1 MLVLLLGGTV
11 ANAQVTTL
19 QNWSV
24 LYNNTSTNQQ
34 TVSYTVPTGS
44 NSNRILAVAIA
55 SSQTSAGSRTV
66 SISYGGRNLTL
77 AAGDMTSTT
86 PRQHTAIYYLNEAD
100 LDLASNTNLVFR
112 VSGQSTRVT
121 TVWAAVF
128 DYVDQTTPVTD
139 SENYNTG
146 TGTADPF
153 VFGTALTINAN
164 DQAVLVVSSL
174 RSGSTTPRTYSF
186 PTNFTSANEQTWTTT
201 DGVRNGVG
209 NRSVPTSNTSST
221 CSTNLSNA
229 TLGSMTGVSFKGCV
243 PATANAGGA
252 LVAICQ
258 GGTSAA
264 LGGSVGGSAT
274 GGTWSSSVSGGT
286 FTPNATNL
294 DATWTPPANYSGTA
308 TLTLTSSGGSCGV
321 ATASKTLVVNPLP
334 SAITAGA
341 SVTSICAGSPFNLTS
356 SATSNS
362 STAVTL
368 VNENFNGSATGWTTA
383 NTSAGGTPANSAWT
397 IRTNGYSVCPTCG
410 TTENLNSNDSSSF
423 YLSDSDR
430 QGSGGTTA
438 TILQSPTFS
447 TVGLTDAS
455 LNFFHYYRDWDG
467 TDFAYVEVSTDGTN
481 WTALNTYTTTQG
493 ASNGFLL
500 VTTNL
505 SGYLNQ
511 PTVSIRFRYAGVY
524 AYYWAID
531 NVSVTG
537 TAATPPAPTYAWTS
551 TPSGFT
557 SSLQNP
563 TGVTQTVATVYTVT
577 VTNSF
582 GCSASAST
590 SSVAITPATV
600 GGSVSGTA
608 NICAGS
614 NSGLLTLSGHT
625 GSIVR
630 WESAVS
636 PFTTWVPIVNA
647 NTTYTSGSLTETTR
661 FRTIVQSGDCAQAS
675 SASAT
680 ITVST
685 PPSAGTLSGTQSIC
699 SNGTTTFASTVSGG
713 AWTSGNT
720 AVATINSASGVVTPV
735 AAGTATMTY
744 TVTGTGGCANATA
757 TRTVTVTA
765 APSAGTLSGTQSVC
779 SNGTTTFASTVSG
792 GAWTSGNTAVA
803 TINSASG
810 VVTPVAAGTA
820 TMTYTVTG
828 TGGCANATATRTV
841 TVTAA
846 PTAGTLS
853 GTQTICSNGT
863 TTFGST
869 VSGGAWTSGNTAVAT
884 INSATGVVTPVAA
897 GTATMTY
904 TITGTG
910 GCANATATR
919 TVTVT
924 AAPTAGTLS
933 GTQTICSNGTTT
945 FGSTVSGGAWTS
957 GNTAVATINS
967 ATGVV
972 TPVAA
977 GTATMTYTVTGTGGC
992 ANATATRTVTVTAA
1006 PSAGTLSGTQTICSN
1021 GTTTFGSSVSGGA
1034 WTSGNTAVATINS
1047 ASGVVTPVTSG
1058 TATMTYTV
1066 TGTGGC
1072 ANATATRTVTV
1083 SPFSV
1088 GGSVSGTA
1096 TICSGATSGLLTL
1109 SGHTGNVIRW
1119 ESAVSPF
1126 TTWTPIANTATTY
1139 TSDALT
1145 QETKFRAVVQNGAC
1159 AEAYSSAAT
1168 LSFASTTWNGTSWV
1182 GGEPT
1187 ANKALIIS
1195 ANYTSPGAN
1204 YNLQGCSLTVQN
1216 NAVVTVVPQD
1226 SVILSGALT
1235 VTTGSTMTFEAQAHL
1250 IQSGTTNLNSGTV
1263 IVKANSS
1270 PIKRLD
1276 YTLWSAPVAGQQ
1288 MQAFSPLTLANRFY
1302 NYDSNTN
1309 FYTVVTSPS
1318 TTSFETAKGVLIRVA
1333 NTHSASQPQSW
1344 TGTFTGVPNSGTYTI
1359 PLANFGPGKRFTL
1372 VGNPYPSPMDP
1383 EAFIT
1388 NPNNAAAITGT
1399 LYLWRKTN
1407 GSNKPSY
1414 CTFNLGGF
1422 ITNGEERA
1430 NEVANLPYQV
1440 IQTGQGFFVEGTG
1453 AGSGNVVFDNTMRV
1467 DDHTNSFLR
1476 TANTAHSANTVE
1488 RNRIWLNVTNAAGA
1502 FSQAMIGYVTNAT
1515 NGFDMNYDGKYI
1527 NDGEIALASV
1537 LDAEPYAIQCKALP
1551 FSTSDVIPMQFTATT
1566 AGTYSIAVDR
1576 VDGLFAS
1583 GQAVYLRDTVTGTVH
1598 NLSDGAYSFATES
1611 GTFNARFEVVF
1622 QASTL
1627 GVTDPVLTE
1636 NQVVIYKTPSNE
1648 ISINTGNFVMDHVM
1662 IYDLAGRLLF
1672 QQKDINNSQALIKVG
1687 FATEVLLVKIKTQD
1701 GKSVTKKVLFP
1712 RTTLRKD
1719 LKISTIQVA
1728 EDE

>member
-1 MLVLLLGGTV
+1 MKNFLPMPKSTEHVSRLLFLLVFLLGSFV

-24 LYNNTSTNQQ
+24 LYNNTATTQQ
-34 TVSYTVPTGS
+34 TVSYTVPSGS
-44 NSNRILAVAIA
+44 NSSRVLAVAIA
-55 SSQTSAGSRTV
+55 SSRTAVGSRNIT
-66 SISYGGRNLTL
+66 ITYGGRTMTL
-77 AAGDMTSTT
+77 AAGDMTSAT
-86 PRQHTAIYYLNEAD
+86 PRQHTAIYYLNEAG
-100 LDLASNTNLVFR
+100 LDLATNSNLVFT
-112 VSGQSTRVT
+112 VSSGTTRVT

-128 DYVDQTTPVTD
+128 DYVDQTNPVTD
-139 SENYNTG
+139 SENYNSG
-146 TGTADPF
+146 TATADPF
-153 VFGTALTINAN
+153 AFGTALTINAN

-186 PTNFTSANEQTWTTT
+186 PTNFTSVNEQTWTNT
-201 DGVRNGVG
+201 DGVRNGIG

-229 TLGSMTGVSFKGCV
+229 TLGSMTGVTFKGCV
-243 PATANAGGA
+243 PATANAGA
-252 LVAICQ
+252 VLAAICK

-274 GGTWSSSVSGGT
+274 GGTWTSSVSGGT
-286 FTPNATNL
+286 FTPDATTLN
-294 DATWTPPANYSGTA
+294 ATWTPPANYSGTA
-308 TLTLTSSGGSCGV
+308 TLTLNSSGGSCGV
-321 ATASKTLVVNPLP
+321 ATASKTLVVNPSP
-334 SAITAGA
+334 TSVTASA
-341 SVTSICAGSPFNLTS
+341 SVSTVCPGVGFDLTAT
-356 SATSNS
+356 ATSNS
-362 STAVTL
+362 GTAVTII
-368 VNENFNGSATGWTTA
+368 NENFNGAATGWTTV
-383 NTSAGGTPANSAWT
+383 NNSTGGTPGSAAWT
-397 IRTNGYSVCPTCG
+397 LRPNGYVRSITY
-410 TTENLNSNDSSSF
+410 NSNDASQF
-423 YLSDSDR
+423 YLSDSDN
-430 QGSGGTTA
+430 QGSGSTTA
-438 TILQSPTFS
+438 TVLQSPSFS
-447 TVGLTDAS
+447 TVGLNAATLS
-455 LNFFHYYRDWDG
+455 FFHYYRDYDT
-467 TDFAYVEVSTDGTN
+467 TDFANVEISTDGSN
-481 WTALNTYTTTQG
+481 WTVLNPYTTTQG
-493 ASNGFLL
+493 ASNGFVQATFSLD
-500 VTTNL
+500 
-505 SGYLNQ
+505 SYLNQ
-511 PTVSIRFRYAGVY
+511 PTVSIRFKYDGVW

-537 TAATPPAPTYAWTS
+537 TYTTAPAATFAWTS
-551 TPSGFT
+551 TPAGFT
-557 SSLQNP
+557 SSVQNP
-563 TGVTQTVATVYTVT
+563 TGLTQTVATVYTVT
-577 VTNSF
+577 ATNSY
-582 GCSASAST
+582 GCTASAS
-590 SSVAITPATV
+590 SASVAITPASV

-846 PTAGTLS
+846 PSAGTLS
-853 GTQTICSNGT
+853 GYQSICSSGT
-863 TTFGST
+863 TTFAST

-884 INSATGVVTPVAA
+884 INSA
-897 GTATMTY
+897 
-904 TITGTG
+904 
-910 GCANATATR
+910 
-919 TVTVT
+919 
-924 AAPTAGTLS
+924 S
-933 GTQTICSNGTTT
+933 
-945 FGSTVSGGAWTS
+945 
-957 GNTAVATINS
+957 
-967 ATGVV
+967 GVV

-1187 ANKALIIS
+1187 ANKTLIIS

-1622 QASTL
+1622 QSSTL
-1627 GVTDPVLTE
+1627 GVTDPVLNE
-1636 NQVVIYKTPSNE
+1636 NQVVIYKTPTNE
-1648 ISINTGNFVMDHVM
+1648 IAINTGNFVMDDVL

-1672 QQKDINNSQALIKVG
+1672 QQKDINNNQALIKVG

-1712 RTTLRKD
+1712 RTSLKKEI
-1719 LKISTIQVA
+1719 KISTIQVA